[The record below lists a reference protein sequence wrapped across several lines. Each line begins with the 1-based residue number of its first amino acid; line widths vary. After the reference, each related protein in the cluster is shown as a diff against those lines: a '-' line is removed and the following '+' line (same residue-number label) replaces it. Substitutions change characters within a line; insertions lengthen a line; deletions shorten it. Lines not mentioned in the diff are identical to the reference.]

1 MQPPISEYSALHLIK
16 PCLKKQLWVMQSKV
30 VGTDFFISL
39 RVQNIPDNKATL
51 PVLASV
57 CTIHS
62 GATFTRKS
70 CEFSYVSVIIWVI
83 ISLNELHIVLEKF
96 NPLITL

>member
-1 MQPPISEYSALHLIK
+1 MF
-16 PCLKKQLWVMQSKV
+16 KKATLGYAIQSRWI
-30 VGTDFFISL
+30 GTDFFIAVC
-39 RVQNIPDNKATL
+39 VQNIPDNKATL

-62 GATFTRKS
+62 SATFTRKS
-70 CEFSYVSVIIWVI
+70 CEFSYVSVSIWVI

-96 NPLITL
+96 NPLIT